1 MQNGL
6 CFAYKQADEKKR
18 KKACE
23 ALGVPYIRVG
33 DEKLEEPKLTVSEAR
48 RWLSYEAHRLMQVV
62 CREDIVKIYDRP
74 MTEDEGRRWAK
85 VTANAI
91 RVILQDA
98 GLTEKDGSVIVID
111 QTQET
116 SEVLEAA
123 RRMEC
128 FKQCSKEE
136 ILRRLL
142 LKGLEMEGYLKDTK
156 GA

>member
-23 ALGVPYIRVG
+23 ALGVPYIMVG

-74 MTEDEGRRWAK
+74 MTEDEGIRWAK

-91 RVILQDA
+91 RVILQYA

-111 QTQET
+111 QTPE
-116 SEVLEAA
+116 LEEKIMPL
-123 RRMEC
+123 REHED
-128 FKQCSKEE
+128 FKGCSMSE

>member
-18 KKACE
+18 KKVCE

-48 RWLSYEAHRLMQVV
+48 RWLSFEAHRLMQVV

-85 VTANAI
+85 VTAAAI
-91 RVILQDA
+91 RKILHAA
-98 GLTEKDGSVIVID
+98 GLSDELPSN
-111 QTQET
+111 
-116 SEVLEAA
+116 S
-123 RRMEC
+123 MMP
-128 FKQCSKEE
+128 
-136 ILRRLL
+136 
-142 LKGLEMEGYLKDTK
+142 KGPDSSF
-156 GA
+156 